1 MAELRDVPEILRRMG
16 PLRFGKRVY
25 LEIGDDNLY
34 TWAAALAYSWLFA
47 VFPFFLVLLTLIPV
61 LPTQWRI
68 DAKEQITNAVKQ
80 LPRDA
85 QETILEYVMEHNE
98 GVLTSNA
105 RDDERWDQAD
115 SIVQI
120 GIREAIFVQRSGH

>member
-1 MAELRDVPEILRRMG
+1 MAELRDVPEVLRRMG

-25 LEIGDDNLY
+25 CEIGDDNLY

-61 LPTQWRI
+61 LKYEWRKE
-68 DAKEQITNAVKQ
+68 AKEQILVAVQQ

-85 QETILEYVMEHNE
+85 QTTILEYVTPK
-98 GVLTSNA
+98 LDDLLFNA
-105 RDDERWDQAD
+105 P
-115 SIVQI
+115 
-120 GIREAIFVQRSGH
+120 